1 MTDLAKVLLVYSEE
15 YAAMAEVEYPGMTV
29 QAYMRGRLMNELD
42 LAIKEAIIYAET
54 NGGI

>member
-1 MTDLAKVLLVYSEE
+1 MTDLAKVLLAYSEE

-42 LAIKEAIIYAET
+42 EAMNSVVDYVHT
-54 NGGI
+54 NGGL